1 MADIIQL
8 LPDSVANQIAAG
20 EVIQRPASAIKELAE
35 NAIDAGATEIEIVI
49 KDAGRTLIQVIDNG
63 TGMSETDARMAFERH
78 ATSKI
83 RQATDLFSIRTMGF
97 RGEAL
102 ASIAAVAQ
110 VELLTRREESELGVH
125 IEIAASKIEKQEP
138 VSCPKGSNFIIR
150 NLFFNIPAR
159 RKFLKSNTTEL
170 RHIITEVQRVA
181 LANTR
186 VSFKLT
192 HNNLLLLNLPTANL
206 RQRITAMMNKS
217 INAQLIPVD
226 SDATVVTITGFTG
239 KPESARKTSG
249 DQYFFVNNRFMR
261 HPYLH
266 KAIVNA
272 YENLI
277 SPDAI
282 PTYFIFFDIDPE
294 YIDVNIHPTKTEI
307 KFSDEKLIWK
317 VLNASIRE
325 SLGKFN
331 IVPSIDF
338 DTEGQVNIPTLDP
351 NAEVKIP
358 EVHFNPAYNPFNTGT
373 NVTPGRQSTPRNWES
388 LYNGFESEGG
398 SEPDNF
404 EAPETIVLPSR
415 SNNADLP
422 QNNTSLHETPEI
434 SAAYFQVKSRYI
446 LTPVKSGLMIIDQ
459 RRAHE
464 RVLYERFLNKIQTRK
479 STSQQLLFGE
489 PLNFNAEETAL
500 LNDIKSDLAIFG
512 FDIEE
517 ENNTF
522 MVKGIPSEFENVNT
536 AQLLENLLEAYK
548 TGEVN
553 PGEEVRQQLAAIM
566 ARNACMKYGE
576 TLTQEEMALLVGNLF
591 SCHMPH
597 YTPGGQTIISIIDN
611 EELEKRFR

>member
-110 VELLTRREESELGVH
+110 VELITRREESELGVH

-150 NLFFNIPAR
+150 NLFYNIPAR
-159 RKFLKSNTTEL
+159 RKFLKSDTTEL

-192 HNNLLLLNLPTANL
+192 HNNLLLMNLPAANL
-206 RQRITAMMNKS
+206 RQRISGMMNKS
-217 INAQLIPVD
+217 INTQLIPID
-226 SDATVVTITGFTG
+226 SDATVVNITGFTG

-338 DTEGQVNIPTLDP
+338 DTEGQVNIPTLNP

-358 EVHFNPAYNPFNTGT
+358 EVHFNPDYNPFNTGN
-373 NVTPGRQSTPRNWES
+373 NVTHNRQSAPRNWES
-388 LYNGFESEGG
+388 LYNGFESEAG
-398 SEPDNF
+398 SEPDDF

-415 SNNADLP
+415 SNNIDMP
-422 QNNTSLHETPEI
+422 QNNTSLNEAPEI

-479 STSQQLLFGE
+479 STTQQLLFGE
-489 PLNFNAEETAL
+489 PLSFNAEETAL
-500 LNDIKSDLAIFG
+500 LKDIKNDLAIFG
-512 FDIEE
+512 FDIKE

-522 MVKGIPSEFENVNT
+522 TVKGIPSEFENVNT

-591 SCHMPH
+591 SCQMAH